1 MKALIYI
8 GLAVGSTLG
17 GLIGSWIDGG
27 NIFGLWGLLLGTVG
41 AFVGIWVG
49 YKLSQTY

>member
-8 GLAVGSTLG
+8 GLAIGSTLG

-27 NIFGLWGLLLGTVG
+27 NIFGLWSLSLGSVG
-41 AFVGIWVG
+41 AIVGIWTG
-49 YKLSQTY
+49 YKLSQIY